1 MVFAS
6 NAMHFII
13 ESKSTFMALKC
24 ACSLKWNQSHFL
36 NAIIF
41 ISFINLTNFR
51 TFSSNGKKNWFKSH
65 SCHWSH
71 FPLNKEHG
79 KKQAQ
84 LLFDKRITFASISLP
99 QKISDVCQKRDSVI
113 HTERIWQIWFQLREL
128 SVYGFHIMFEFC
140 FWRFFLSLFFDSF
153 HSVHV
158 IRSINK
164 RMIHTRC
171 MDTI

>member
-6 NAMHFII
+6 NAMHFIV

-24 ACSLKWNQSHFL
+24 AYSLKWNQSHFL

-79 KKQAQ
+79 KKHAQ
-84 LLFDKRITFASISLP
+84 LLFDNRNNKLP
-99 QKISDVCQKRDSVI
+99 QKYYICKHFIASENFGCVPKKRFCYTHWTYMTNMVPVAWIVC
-113 HTERIWQIWFQLREL
+113 LRFSYYVWIL
-128 SVYGFHIMFEFC
+128 FLAFFFC
-140 FWRFFLSLFFDSF
+140 LCSSP
-153 HSVHV
+153 HS
-158 IRSINK
+158 IRS
-164 RMIHTRC
+164 MLFGQ
-171 MDTI
+171 